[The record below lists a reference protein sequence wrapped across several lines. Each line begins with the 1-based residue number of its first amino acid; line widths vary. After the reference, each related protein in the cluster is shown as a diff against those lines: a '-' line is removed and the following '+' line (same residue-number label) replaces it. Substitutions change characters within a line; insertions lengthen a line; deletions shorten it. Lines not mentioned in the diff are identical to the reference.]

1 MASRVVDHEELPADA
16 GLSAIG
22 VLMRFGGGTAFW
34 MGIYGVV
41 LALTARAGIGL
52 IGVLALGTAR
62 SAFHARVGRAMTQ
75 GGPGH
80 VRLAW
85 IYGVIGVAHSAILA
99 LMLDGLPPG
108 LGAVMPYLVGLS
120 VAWPLVVMGMLLRPA
135 ARAVG
140 QAGRRI
146 FAEDLGMT
154 GVAALMVVMGGIGT
168 LVMGVW
174 LVLLLTSGVMGA
186 GFMGVLLLL
195 LGLGFF
201 MRSFLHLRGGLR
213 LLWRFDFRRFRAD
226 ADQYFMAA
234 VVSTVVACV
243 LMLFGGLAKGGVVGL
258 LMILP
263 VAGILLTWPSIVRD
277 AGTVELRPD
286 LEDDGPPVRL
296 SRDHGLVTLG
306 LAILTLG
313 VLGVVSLAFVAS
325 LLPASTRPAPR

>member
-1 MASRVVDHEELPADA
+1 
-16 GLSAIG
+16 
-22 VLMRFGGGTAFW
+22 
-34 MGIYGVV
+34 
-41 LALTARAGIGL
+41 
-52 IGVLALGTAR
+52 
-62 SAFHARVGRAMTQ
+62 
-75 GGPGH
+75 
-80 VRLAW
+80 
-85 IYGVIGVAHSAILA
+85 
-99 LMLDGLPPG
+99 
-108 LGAVMPYLVGLS
+108 
-120 VAWPLVVMGMLLRPA
+120 
-135 ARAVG
+135 
-140 QAGRRI
+140 
-146 FAEDLGMT
+146 MT

-168 LVMGVW
+168 LVMGAW
-174 LVLLLTSGVMGA
+174 LVLLLTSGVMSA
-186 GFMGVLLLL
+186 GFMGVLMLL

-201 MRSFLHLRGGLR
+201 VVPAPARGLR

-313 VLGVVSLAFVAS
+313 VFGLVSLAFVAS